1 MAIEIIIIK
10 EFKDLLSID
19 KLSEMSE
26 ICLVAHPDFA
36 SNYGLRYYL
45 MAQQELQKSL
55 PASKI
60 ILGIACHDSPG
71 FALEVIAAK
80 VNRVYFLKNSP
91 YWSKIDSLCRQSGI
105 LLFDQQD
112 LSCLL

>member
-10 EFKDLLSID
+10 EFQDLLSMTNLI
-19 KLSEMSE
+19 ERPQ

-36 SNYGLRYYL
+36 SNYGVRYYL
-45 MAQQELQKSL
+45 IAQQKLQKLL
-55 PASKI
+55 PSCKI
-60 ILGIACHDSPG
+60 TLGIACHDSAS

-80 VNRVYFLKNSP
+80 VSRVYFFKNSP
-91 YWSKIDSLCRQSGI
+91 YWPKIDSLCHQSGI
-105 LLFDQQD
+105 LLYDQQD